1 MKKRLSRM
9 LATILTFCGP
19 AMMLTSCIDDTFSTD
34 DHVDACTIFLM
45 TMLNLKGYGSYFN
58 WISGL

>member
-19 AMMLTSCIDDTFSTD
+19 AMMLTSCINE
-34 DHVDACTIFLM
+34 VD
-45 TMLNLKGYGSYFN
+45 NPVVVPVQYS
-58 WISGL
+58 